1 MSDEKIISFEDIRNR
16 VKESDIDLFEEFI
29 GEEIMDLDY
38 EGDLN
43 LLDFIKKVSDYQ
55 EENNIPNK
63 KFLDMQK
70 QFMERYGFELV
81 NPSPEELEKI
91 KKSLNSKANIDKL
104 KSLDMNNPVSMIRTS
119 ALLSL
124 RADFED
130 KAYEKNIIQ
139 LDLKNDKND
148 LKIIFNGE
156 NVTVISENKIDF
168 SDEDINKAIANY
180 RVRVGDSIRVQICE
194 ATNSYDYK

>member
-119 ALLSL
+119 ALLRL

-180 RVRVGDSIRVQICE
+180 RVIVGDSIRVQICE

>member
-104 KSLDMNNPVSMIRTS
+104 KSLDMNNP
-119 ALLSL
+119 L
-124 RADFED
+124 
-130 KAYEKNIIQ
+130 NII
-139 LDLKNDKND
+139 LRSFLSF
-148 LKIIFNGE
+148 LRSSWIIF
-156 NVTVISENKIDF
+156 F
-168 SDEDINKAIANY
+168 S
-180 RVRVGDSIRVQICE
+180 
-194 ATNSYDYK
+194 

>member
-70 QFMERYGFELV
+70 
-81 NPSPEELEKI
+81 
-91 KKSLNSKANIDKL
+91 
-104 KSLDMNNPVSMIRTS
+104 
-119 ALLSL
+119 
-124 RADFED
+124 
-130 KAYEKNIIQ
+130 
-139 LDLKNDKND
+139 
-148 LKIIFNGE
+148 
-156 NVTVISENKIDF
+156 
-168 SDEDINKAIANY
+168 
-180 RVRVGDSIRVQICE
+180 
-194 ATNSYDYK
+194 

>member
-1 MSDEKIISFEDIRNR
+1 MSDEKIISFENIRNR
-16 VKESDIDLFEEFI
+16 VKESDIDLFEEFV

-70 QFMERYGFELV
+70 QFMERYGFEFV

-91 KKSLNSKANIDKL
+91 NNSINSKANIDKL
-104 KSLDMNNPVSMIRTS
+104 RSLDMNNPVSMIRTA
-119 ALLSL
+119 ALLNL
-124 RADFED
+124 RSDFED
-130 KAYEKNIIQ
+130 KAHEKNIIQ

-180 RVRVGDSIRVQICE
+180 RVIVGDSIRVQICE

>member
-180 RVRVGDSIRVQICE
+180 RVIVGDSIRVQICE
-194 ATNSYDYK
+194 ATSSYDYK

>member
-130 KAYEKNIIQ
+130 KTYEKNIIQ

-180 RVRVGDSIRVQICE
+180 RVIVGDSIRVQICE

>member
-156 NVTVISENKIDF
+156 NVTVISEKKIDF

-180 RVRVGDSIRVQICE
+180 RAIVGDSIRIQICE

>member
-119 ALLSL
+119 VLLSL

-180 RVRVGDSIRVQICE
+180 RVIVGDSIRVQICE

>member
-91 KKSLNSKANIDKL
+91 KNLLTVRLILINL
-104 KSLDMNNPVSMIRTS
+104 KVLT
-119 ALLSL
+119 
-124 RADFED
+124 
-130 KAYEKNIIQ
+130 
-139 LDLKNDKND
+139 
-148 LKIIFNGE
+148 
-156 NVTVISENKIDF
+156 
-168 SDEDINKAIANY
+168 
-180 RVRVGDSIRVQICE
+180 
-194 ATNSYDYK
+194 